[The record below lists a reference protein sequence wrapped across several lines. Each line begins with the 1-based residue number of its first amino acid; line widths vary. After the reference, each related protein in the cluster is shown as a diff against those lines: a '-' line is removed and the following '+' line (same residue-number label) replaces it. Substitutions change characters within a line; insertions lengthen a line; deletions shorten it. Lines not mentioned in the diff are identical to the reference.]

1 MSKSKDTALAF
12 QRKKYPHL
20 TDEEFRFMV
29 QQQEGRERLRDK
41 LPTLVQQPDWWFPPR
56 LACEQCS
63 SERTATYKAEL
74 IRPHYTPSL
83 SLSLSGVPASNA
95 QWGGFREGRGGSS
108 PSLSREWQ
116 GGSFIDLTG
125 GYGIDSFYLSAM
137 ATEAHYV
144 EQNPEL
150 CRIAEHNFSRTRPH
164 LQVHNTTAEEFLRT
178 LPDIPNTK
186 QSEVHN
192 TKFPTRSEAKFLTQ
206 SSLHGAQRSSQ
217 HEVPNTERSE
227 VHNTKFPT
235 RSEAK
240 FLTQSSQHEAKRS
253 SQHEVPNTEQSE
265 VPYTKFPTRSEAEF
279 LTQSSQHEA
288 KRSSQHEVPNTERS
302 EVTCIYLDPAR
313 RDNHGGKVFRIED
326 CTPNIIDLLPL
337 LQQKSTVLMIKLSPM
352 LDITA
357 ALRSLGEGW
366 QVHVV
371 AVRNE
376 VKELLFIKS
385 WRGSDGLGGSYLT
398 AANYTQDHWQTLSFT
413 LEEEQNAQVNYW
425 HSTDAPRYLY
435 EPNAAILKAAA
446 FRFVSEHFRLAK
458 LAPSTHLYAAD
469 HLLTDFPGR
478 VWEVVSPLT
487 SSILKHLPD
496 TIRER
501 GASILT
507 RNYPLSADQLRKKL
521 KLKDSTE
528 QTIIA
533 ARIADKPMLFW
544 AKKG

>member
-1 MSKSKDTALAF
+1 
-12 QRKKYPHL
+12 
-20 TDEEFRFMV
+20 MV

-83 SLSLSGVPASNA
+83 SPSLSGVPASNA

-116 GGSFIDLTG
+116 AGSFIDLTG

-192 TKFPTRSEAKFLTQ
+192 TKFPTRSEAKFLTRSEAELLTRSEAKFITQ
-206 SSLHGAQRSSQ
+206 SSQHEAQRSSL
-217 HEVPNTERSE
+217 HEVPNTERSG
-227 VHNTKFPT
+227 
-235 RSEAK
+235 
-240 FLTQSSQHEAKRS
+240 
-253 SQHEVPNTEQSE
+253 
-265 VPYTKFPTRSEAEF
+265 
-279 LTQSSQHEA
+279 
-288 KRSSQHEVPNTERS
+288 
-302 EVTCIYLDPAR
+302 VTCIYLDPAR

-337 LQQKSTVLMIKLSPM
+337 LQQKSTILMIKLSPM

-385 WRGSDGLGGSYLT
+385 WRRSDGLGGSYLT

-487 SSILKHLPD
+487 SSMLKHLPD

-521 KLKDSTE
+521 KLKECAE

-544 AKKG
+544 AKKV

>member
-83 SLSLSGVPASNA
+83 SPSLSGVPASNA

-150 CRIAEHNFSRTRPH
+150 CRIAAHNFARTRPH

-178 LPDIPNTK
+178 LPDIPNT
-186 QSEVHN
+186 
-192 TKFPTRSEAKFLTQ
+192 
-206 SSLHGAQRSSQ
+206 
-217 HEVPNTERSE
+217 ERSE

-235 RSEAK
+235 RSEAE
-240 FLTQSSQHEAKRS
+240 FLTQSSLHEAKRS
-253 SQHEVPNTEQSE
+253 S
-265 VPYTKFPTRSEAEF
+265 
-279 LTQSSQHEA
+279 L
-288 KRSSQHEVPNTERS
+288 HEVPNTERS

-478 VWEVVSPLT
+478 VWEVFSPLT
-487 SSILKHLPD
+487 SSMLKHLPD

-521 KLKDSTE
+521 KLKDSAE

-533 ARIADKPMLFW
+533 ARIADKPILFW
-544 AKKG
+544 AKKV

>member
-1 MSKSKDTALAF
+1 
-12 QRKKYPHL
+12 
-20 TDEEFRFMV
+20 MV

-83 SLSLSGVPASNA
+83 SPSLSGVPASNA

-150 CRIAEHNFSRTRPH
+150 CRIAAHNFARTRPH

-178 LPDIPNTK
+178 LPDIPNTER
-186 QSEVHN
+186 SEVPYTN
-192 TKFPTRSEAKFLTQ
+192 SPTRSEAKFI
-206 SSLHGAQRSSQ
+206 
-217 HEVPNTERSE
+217 
-227 VHNTKFPT
+227 
-235 RSEAK
+235 
-240 FLTQSSQHEAKRS
+240 TQSSQHEAKRS
-253 SQHEVPNTEQSE
+253 S
-265 VPYTKFPTRSEAEF
+265 
-279 LTQSSQHEA
+279 L
-288 KRSSQHEVPNTERS
+288 HEVPNTERS

-337 LQQKSTVLMIKLSPM
+337 LQQKSTILMIKLSPM

-487 SSILKHLPD
+487 SSMLKHLPD

-521 KLKDSTE
+521 KLKECTE

>member
-1 MSKSKDTALAF
+1 
-12 QRKKYPHL
+12 
-20 TDEEFRFMV
+20 MV

-83 SLSLSGVPASNA
+83 SPSLSREW
-95 QWGGFREGRGGSS
+95 QGGSSPSLSPSLCREGRGGSSPSPSPS

-150 CRIAEHNFSRTRPH
+150 CRIAEHNFARTRPH

-186 QSEVHN
+186 QSEVPY
-192 TKFPTRSEAKFLTQ
+192 TKFPTRSEAKFI
-206 SSLHGAQRSSQ
+206 
-217 HEVPNTERSE
+217 
-227 VHNTKFPT
+227 
-235 RSEAK
+235 
-240 FLTQSSQHEAKRS
+240 TQSSQHEAKRS
-253 SQHEVPNTEQSE
+253 S
-265 VPYTKFPTRSEAEF
+265 
-279 LTQSSQHEA
+279 L
-288 KRSSQHEVPNTERS
+288 HEVPNTERS

-326 CTPNIIDLLPL
+326 CAPNIIDMLPL
-337 LQQKSTVLMIKLSPM
+337 LKQKSTVLMIKLSPM

-487 SSILKHLPD
+487 SSMLKHLPD

-521 KLKDSTE
+521 KLKDSAE

-533 ARIADKPMLFW
+533 ARIADKPILFW
-544 AKKG
+544 AKKV

>member
-1 MSKSKDTALAF
+1 
-12 QRKKYPHL
+12 
-20 TDEEFRFMV
+20 MV

-83 SLSLSGVPASNA
+83 S
-95 QWGGFREGRGGSS
+95 

-150 CRIAEHNFSRTRPH
+150 CRIAEHNFARTRPH
-164 LQVHNTTAEEFLRT
+164 LQVHNTTAEEFLRN
-178 LPDIPNTK
+178 LPDI
-186 QSEVHN
+186 
-192 TKFPTRSEAKFLTQ
+192 
-206 SSLHGAQRSSQ
+206 
-217 HEVPNTERSE
+217 PNTERSE
-227 VHNTKFPT
+227 VHYTNSPT

-240 FLTQSSQHEAKRS
+240 FITQ
-253 SQHEVPNTEQSE
+253 
-265 VPYTKFPTRSEAEF
+265 
-279 LTQSSQHEA
+279 
-288 KRSSQHEVPNTERS
+288 SSQHEVPNTERS

-326 CTPNIIDLLPL
+326 CTPNIIDMLPL
-337 LQQKSTVLMIKLSPM
+337 LKQKSTILMIKLSPM

-487 SSILKHLPD
+487 SSMLKHLPD

-521 KLKDSTE
+521 KLKDSAE

-544 AKKG
+544 AMKV

>member
-74 IRPHYTPSL
+74 IRHHYTPSL
-83 SLSLSGVPASNA
+83 SPSLSGVPASNA

-150 CRIAEHNFSRTRPH
+150 CRIAEHNFARTRPH

-178 LPDIPNTK
+178 LPDIPNTER
-186 QSEVHN
+186 SEVHY
-192 TKFPTRSEAKFLTQ
+192 TKFPTRSEAKFITQ
-206 SSLHGAQRSSQ
+206 SSLH
-217 HEVPNTERSE
+217 
-227 VHNTKFPT
+227 K
-235 RSEAK
+235 
-240 FLTQSSQHEAKRS
+240 AKRS
-253 SQHEVPNTEQSE
+253 SLHE
-265 VPYTKFPTRSEAEF
+265 VPYT
-279 LTQSSQHEA
+279 
-288 KRSSQHEVPNTERS
+288 ERS
-302 EVTCIYLDPAR
+302 GVTCIYLDPAR

-337 LQQKSTVLMIKLSPM
+337 LQQKSTILMIKLSPM

-487 SSILKHLPD
+487 SSMLKHLPD

-521 KLKDSTE
+521 KLKECAE

-544 AKKG
+544 AKKV

>member
-1 MSKSKDTALAF
+1 
-12 QRKKYPHL
+12 
-20 TDEEFRFMV
+20 MV

-83 SLSLSGVPASNA
+83 SPSLAGVPARNA
-95 QWGGFREGRGGSS
+95 LWGGFREGRGGSS
-108 PSLSREWQ
+108 PSLSPSLSREWQ
-116 GGSFIDLTG
+116 AGSFIDLTG

-178 LPDIPNTK
+178 LPDIPYTK
-186 QSEVHN
+186 QSEVHY
-192 TKFPTRSEAKFLTQ
+192 TKFPTRSEAKFITQ
-206 SSLHGAQRSSQ
+206 SSQ
-217 HEVPNTERSE
+217 HEVP
-227 VHNTKFPT
+227 
-235 RSEAK
+235 
-240 FLTQSSQHEAKRS
+240 
-253 SQHEVPNTEQSE
+253 
-265 VPYTKFPTRSEAEF
+265 Y
-279 LTQSSQHEA
+279 
-288 KRSSQHEVPNTERS
+288 TERS

-313 RDNHGGKVFRIED
+313 RDNHGGKVFWIED

-337 LQQKSTVLMIKLSPM
+337 LQQKSTILMIKLSPM

-487 SSILKHLPD
+487 SSMLKHLPD

-544 AKKG
+544 AMKV

>member
-12 QRKKYPHL
+12 QRKRYPHL

-74 IRPHYTPSL
+74 IRPHYTPSP
-83 SLSLSGVPASNA
+83 SLSGVPASNA

-108 PSLSREWQ
+108 PSLSREGQ
-116 GGSFIDLTG
+116 AGSFIDLTG

-150 CRIAEHNFSRTRPH
+150 CRIAEHNFARTRPH

-192 TKFPTRSEAKFLTQ
+192 TKSPTRSEAKFI
-206 SSLHGAQRSSQ
+206 
-217 HEVPNTERSE
+217 
-227 VHNTKFPT
+227 
-235 RSEAK
+235 
-240 FLTQSSQHEAKRS
+240 TQSSQHEAKRS
-253 SQHEVPNTEQSE
+253 SLHEVPNTEQ
-265 VPYTKFPTRSEAEF
+265 
-279 LTQSSQHEA
+279 
-288 KRSSQHEVPNTERS
+288 S

-326 CTPNIIDLLPL
+326 CAPNIIDLLPL
-337 LQQKSTVLMIKLSPM
+337 LKQKSTILMIKLSPM

-458 LAPSTHLYAAD
+458 LASSTHLYAAD
-469 HLLTDFPGR
+469 HLLTNFPGR

-487 SSILKHLPD
+487 SSMLKHLPD

-544 AKKG
+544 AKKV

>member
-1 MSKSKDTALAF
+1 
-12 QRKKYPHL
+12 
-20 TDEEFRFMV
+20 MV

-83 SLSLSGVPASNA
+83 SPSLC
-95 QWGGFREGRGGSS
+95 REG
-108 PSLSREWQ
+108 Q
-116 GGSFIDLTG
+116 AGSFIDLTG

-186 QSEVHN
+186 QSEVPY
-192 TKFPTRSEAKFLTQ
+192 TKFPTRSEAKFITQ
-206 SSLHGAQRSSQ
+206 SSQHEAQRSSL
-217 HEVPNTERSE
+217 HEVPNTERSG
-227 VHNTKFPT
+227 
-235 RSEAK
+235 
-240 FLTQSSQHEAKRS
+240 
-253 SQHEVPNTEQSE
+253 
-265 VPYTKFPTRSEAEF
+265 
-279 LTQSSQHEA
+279 
-288 KRSSQHEVPNTERS
+288 
-302 EVTCIYLDPAR
+302 VTCIYLDPAR

-326 CTPNIIDLLPL
+326 CAPNIIDLLPL
-337 LQQKSTVLMIKLSPM
+337 LKQKSTILMIKLSPM

-487 SSILKHLPD
+487 SSMLKHLPD

-521 KLKDSTE
+521 KLKECAE

-544 AKKG
+544 AKKV

>member
-20 TDEEFRFMV
+20 TDEEFRFML
-29 QQQEGRERLRDK
+29 QQQEGREHLRDK

-63 SERTATYKAEL
+63 SERTAIYKAEL
-74 IRPHYTPSL
+74 NRPHYPPS
-83 SLSLSGVPASNA
+83 P
-95 QWGGFREGRGGSS
+95 S

-116 GGSFIDLTG
+116 GGAFIDLTG

-150 CRIAEHNFSRTRPH
+150 CRIAAHNFARTRPH

-186 QSEVHN
+186 
-192 TKFPTRSEAKFLTQ
+192 
-206 SSLHGAQRSSQ
+206 
-217 HEVPNTERSE
+217 RSE
-227 VHNTKFPT
+227 VH
-235 RSEAK
+235 
-240 FLTQSSQHEAKRS
+240 
-253 SQHEVPNTEQSE
+253 
-265 VPYTKFPTRSEAEF
+265 YTNSPTRSEAEF

-288 KRSSQHEVPNTERS
+288 QRSSQHEVPNTERS

-326 CTPNIIDLLPL
+326 CAPNIIDLLPL
-337 LQQKSTVLMIKLSPM
+337 LQQKSTILMIKLSPM

-487 SSILKHLPD
+487 SSMLKHLPD

-521 KLKDSTE
+521 KLKEYAE

-533 ARIADKPMLFW
+533 ARIADKTMLFW
-544 AKKG
+544 AKKV

>member
-83 SLSLSGVPASNA
+83 SPSLSGVPASNA
-95 QWGGFREGRGGSS
+95 QWGGFREGRGESSPS

-150 CRIAEHNFSRTRPH
+150 CRIAEHNFARTRPH

-178 LPDIPNTK
+178 LP
-186 QSEVHN
+186 
-192 TKFPTRSEAKFLTQ
+192 
-206 SSLHGAQRSSQ
+206 
-217 HEVPNTERSE
+217 EVPNTERSE
-227 VHNTKFPT
+227 V
-235 RSEAK
+235 
-240 FLTQSSQHEAKRS
+240 L
-253 SQHEVPNTEQSE
+253 
-265 VPYTKFPTRSEAEF
+265 YTKSSTRSEAEF
-279 LTQSSQHEA
+279 LTQSSQHE
-288 KRSSQHEVPNTERS
+288 VPNTERS
-302 EVTCIYLDPAR
+302 ELTCIYLDPAR

-326 CTPNIIDLLPL
+326 CTPNIIDILPL
-337 LQQKSTVLMIKLSPM
+337 LQQKSTILMIKLSPM

-469 HLLTDFPGR
+469 HLLSDFPGR

-487 SSILKHLPD
+487 SSMLKHLPD

-521 KLKDSTE
+521 KLKECAE

-544 AKKG
+544 AKKV

>member
-1 MSKSKDTALAF
+1 
-12 QRKKYPHL
+12 
-20 TDEEFRFMV
+20 MV

-63 SERTATYKAEL
+63 SERTAIYKAEL

-83 SLSLSGVPASNA
+83 SPSLSGVPASNA

-108 PSLSREWQ
+108 PFLSREWQ
-116 GGSFIDLTG
+116 AGSFIDLTG

-178 LPDIPNTK
+178 LPDIPNT
-186 QSEVHN
+186 
-192 TKFPTRSEAKFLTQ
+192 
-206 SSLHGAQRSSQ
+206 
-217 HEVPNTERSE
+217 ERSE

-235 RSEAK
+235 RSEAE
-240 FLTQSSQHEAKRS
+240 FPTRSEA
-253 SQHEVPNTEQSE
+253 E
-265 VPYTKFPTRSEAEF
+265 FPTRSEAEF
-279 LTQSSQHEA
+279 LTQSSLHEA

-302 EVTCIYLDPAR
+302 GVTCIYLDPAR

-337 LQQKSTVLMIKLSPM
+337 LKQKSTILMIKLSPM

-487 SSILKHLPD
+487 SSMLKHLPD

-521 KLKDSTE
+521 KLKECAE

-544 AKKG
+544 AKKV